1 MYKIIAYGDSIFS
14 GKYTKYSEFKH
25 VINYESNEK
34 FLSLIDSSVPQMPNS
49 LLVSD
54 FNIDFPNQIE
64 VTNSALFVG
73 NIEFL
78 KKSIPKYDS
87 SIDLLKLN
95 LESLVKNL
103 NIISGNINI
112 FNTKSYAFLIENNF
126 LANFDTAFEKAL
138 IKTVKEGYDEI
149 INKNIE
155 NGIKKIK
162 GTGYGLTPS
171 GDDFIAGL
179 LFGLHINEILYQKKL
194 LFLKNQIF
202 EIAKSKNLYSTNF
215 LYFAKEG
222 LYFEYLK
229 ALIINLVSND
239 KTKTLGSLKKVLSY
253 GESSG
258 SDLLTG
264 FYLCIKNKIGI

>member
-126 LANFDTAFEKAL
+126 NNVDLYFDRGCAKLSLVNHLYHPINFNFTLFK
-138 IKTVKEGYDEI
+138 
-149 INKNIE
+149 KNIQ
-155 NGIKKIK
+155 
-162 GTGYGLTPS
+162 
-171 GDDFIAGL
+171 
-179 LFGLHINEILYQKKL
+179 INPG
-194 LFLKNQIF
+194 
-202 EIAKSKNLYSTNF
+202 
-215 LYFAKEG
+215 KE
-222 LYFEYLK
+222 
-229 ALIINLVSND
+229 
-239 KTKTLGSLKKVLSY
+239 
-253 GESSG
+253 
-258 SDLLTG
+258 
-264 FYLCIKNKIGI
+264 FYLE